1 MNKVIKSNV
10 IVNNNILNLSQ
21 KVDSEVQIQT
31 PRWIYQ
37 LHKSN
42 KLHYDRERLQR
53 LLTHWPELKA
63 NSYLTTLFNGLSQK
77 DTIQL
82 ARIDT
87 IAEKLK
93 EDLSVETDS
102 FEIEFLEENLQYF
115 QNLLEQKKEFLLLDG
130 QHRIDEIV
138 KFFDDERI
146 FEPSNPIVYQ
156 YKDKPGR
163 YYVKGLFSKLDESIQ
178 DYLFDSIPLITVVY
192 NTGDLQELARI
203 FITSNSMV
211 AMSEHEKRILNYNPI
226 NRWLVNLCNY
236 NTNIRSMFLSIG
248 SGMTGDYDVSKKKG
262 DTLFTAEMLLWINDN
277 NYENQ
282 ESALNEVLGPRQR
295 DVKNSLKIS
304 IINKDKETTKKIM
317 RLMAD
322 GCALYDIKKL
332 KKFGKSSLY
341 NFFYTLAYFT
351 QSGNIWGNQKDIDGK
366 YEVNNLEVFTKW
378 FFDKEFVRINARDTY
393 HYYKILGKNKKQMHD
408 YSFAK
413 HNADQKHSS
422 KKSMKGEGGSKY
434 SFSDY
439 ARLRYLLEDLNSSIN
454 DLVKVGALKKV
465 GSRKSIMSRDEY
477 LVAHNVKLSES
488 DNLHLDELN
497 PVSKGGER
505 TPDLK
510 NTRFINDTTNI
521 NDSNRIKRIV

>member
-10 IVNNNILNLSQ
+10 VINDNILNLS
-21 KVDSEVQIQT
+21 KRVDSEVEIQT

-37 LHKSN
+37 LHKKN

-53 LLTHWPELKA
+53 LLNHWPETKA

-87 IAEKLK
+87 IVEKLK

-115 QNLLEQKKEFLLLDG
+115 QNLLEKEKEFLVLDG

-138 KFFDDERI
+138 RFFDDGRM
-146 FEPSNPIVYQ
+146 FAPTSPVVYQ
-156 YKDKPGR
+156 FKDQPGR
-163 YYVKGLFSKLDESIQ
+163 VYIKGLFSKLDQSIQ
-178 DYLFDSIPLITVVY
+178 DYLFDSIPLVTVIY

-211 AMSEHEKRILNYNPI
+211 AMSNHEKRILNYNPI
-226 NRWLVNLCNY
+226 NRWLVYFCNY
-236 NTNIRSMFLSIG
+236 DTNIRSMFETIG
-248 SGMTGDYDVSKKKG
+248 AGMTGDYSLKHKG

-282 ESALNEVLGPRQR
+282 ESSLDEVLGPRQR
-295 DVKNSLKIS
+295 DIKNPLKIS
-304 IINKDKETTKKIM
+304 ISNNDKDTTKKIM
-317 RLMAD
+317 KLMAD
-322 GCALYDIKKL
+322 GCALYDLKKL
-332 KKFGKSSLY
+332 KKFGKSTLY
-341 NFFYTLAYFT
+341 NFFYTLAYFI
-351 QSGNIWGNQKDIDGK
+351 QKNNKWGSQKGINGK
-366 YEVNNLEVFTKW
+366 YEVNDLNEFTRW
-378 FFDKEFVRINARDTY
+378 FFDKEFERINAQGTYY
-393 HYYKILGKNKKQMHD
+393 HYRILGKNKKQMHD

-413 HNADQKHSS
+413 HNADQKHES

-434 SFSDY
+434 TFSDY
-439 ARLRYLLEDLNSSIN
+439 ARLRYLLEDLNESIN
-454 DLVKVGALKKV
+454 DLVKIGALKKV
-465 GSRKSIMSRDEY
+465 GSRQGDMSKDE
-477 LVAHNVKLSES
+477 LMVAHNVKLSES
-488 DNLHLDELN
+488 DNLHLDEKT

-505 TPDLK
+505 TLE
-510 NTRFINDTTNI
+510 NTRFVDSKTNI
-521 NDSNRIKRIV
+521 NDSDRIKRVI

>member
-10 IVNNNILNLSQ
+10 IVNDNILNLSQ

-53 LLTHWPELKA
+53 LLNHWPELKA

-87 IAEKLK
+87 IVEKLK
-93 EDLSVETDS
+93 QDLSVETDS

-115 QNLLEQKKEFLLLDG
+115 QNLLVEGKSFLVLDG

-138 KFFDDERI
+138 KFFDDERV
-146 FEPSNPIVYQ
+146 FKPSSPVVYQ

-163 YYVKGLFSKLDESIQ
+163 IYVKGLFSKLDESIQ
-178 DYLFDSIPLITVVY
+178 DYLFDSIPLITVIY

-203 FITSNSMV
+203 FITSNSMMP
-211 AMSEHEKRILNYNPI
+211 MSNHEKRILNYNPI

-236 NTNIRSMFLSIG
+236 DTNIRSMFESVG
-248 SGMTGDYDVSKKKG
+248 AGMTGDYSLKHKG

-282 ESALNEVLGPRQR
+282 ESALEEVLGPRQR
-295 DVKNSLKIS
+295 DVKNPLKIS
-304 IINKDKETTKKIM
+304 ISNKDKDITKKIM

-351 QSGNIWGNQKDIDGK
+351 QKGNVWGSQKGIDGK
-366 YEVNNLEVFTKW
+366 YEVNDLKEFTRW
-378 FFDKEFVRINARDTY
+378 FFDKEFERINVKGTY
-393 HYYKILGKNKKQMHD
+393 YYYNILGKNKKQMHD
-408 YSFAK
+408 YAFAK

-422 KKSMKGEGGSKY
+422 KKSMQGEGGSKY
-434 SFSDY
+434 SFPDY
-439 ARLRYLLEDLNSSIN
+439 ARLRYLLEDLNESIN
-454 DLVKVGALKKV
+454 DLVKIGALNKL
-465 GSRKSIMSRDEY
+465 GSRQSNMSRNEF

-488 DNLHLDELN
+488 DNLHLDEVT
-497 PVSKGGER
+497 PVKKGGNR
-505 TPDLK
+505 TLE
-510 NTRFINDTTNI
+510 NTRFVDSKTNI
-521 NDSNRIKRIV
+521 NDSDRIKKII